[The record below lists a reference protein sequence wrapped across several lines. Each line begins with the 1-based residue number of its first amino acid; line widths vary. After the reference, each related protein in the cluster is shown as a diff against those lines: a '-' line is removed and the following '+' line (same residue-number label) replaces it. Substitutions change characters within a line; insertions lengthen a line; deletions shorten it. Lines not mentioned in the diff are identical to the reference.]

1 MRLTPTRKLLSACFT
16 FSRSHSALLEMRIA
30 LHTGEQAKAARLV
43 HARLTS
49 AKLAAMLYLDLPQLK
64 CICIPLKFI
73 HGAPLLEICGSHFMY
88 KTKFSMNKIVS
99 LDQQFANHLCRHQLN
114 FGDCVCL
121 LISTT

>member
-1 MRLTPTRKLLSACFT
+1 
-16 FSRSHSALLEMRIA
+16 MRIA
-30 LHTGEQAKAARLV
+30 LHTGEQAGAARLV
-43 HARLTS
+43 RARLTS

-99 LDQQFANHLCRHQLN
+99 LDQQFANQLCRHQLN
-114 FGDCVCL
+114 FGDWCMFFDFYHMNIKSQL
-121 LISTT
+121 LLNYRGAASCRPSPTP